1 MSTKNEQFAK
11 NSTKNNRFG
20 SGPKTEKSLLSK
32 QEIAKQKIKDRLEAK
47 KMIQELAGEKNQIL
61 DNQLNEDLKVEGL
74 SGVSDEKLGIE
85 AQKINQER
93 ESILSSGKN
102 KISELA
108 NRWGDFFD
116 SIAVGLK
123 QGVSKIIESGRNSAY
138 YQSNGFQGIK
148 DENSQEKKV
157 PYVKERA
164 VKESKALPE
173 TNKKLSRRDQ
183 VSSDNS
189 SNNNP
194 QDIAPDNASL
204 DLAHQQI
211 ISDLNNSENQQIVID
226 QIDGKN
232 QNMDES
238 LVKTPSTV
246 EWLSSQNLT
255 QKQIDDLKNNT
266 FSAKVEV
273 PGDKIDEPLASQ
285 KIDNNI
291 VVNKN
296 SAVDSQVVSS
306 PESKNSVIKDNL
318 DQEIAAC
325 KLRIKQAEKAMDRK
339 ALFQENDL
347 LDELEAKKASS
358 LKENP
363 VQNNE
368 LSDKDK
374 KIKELQENLNIIDTY
389 IKQCRDKITVA
400 EKPDVNGSYD
410 EEVVAKNQ
418 KLIFLLEDKRQEII
432 QKISEVNQENI
443 VPEISAPETKEPTS
457 EPSAENINQGD
468 QVVEPETQPSPET
481 SLSPEEILSEK
492 LNNLSAGQQ
501 KFISEALSQLYLEKI
516 RSQAREQFQKDNS
529 GKNWFKQA
537 LSGIGKN
544 RKIANLEKSY
554 ANKKENESDPAR
566 LAYTDYLIDV
576 AQKIAVDIKEDN
588 GKLLFDFNNFPDLS
602 KECSETFEKFNHKAS
617 EFGSLPQEWSFDSA
631 NKTEKGQFAKEKAE
645 YEQLREELYQK
656 LLAEKGERRAVLAIN
671 NIDSQIA
678 MRQFITNDKNSV
690 ASLNKIKDNS
700 PLKRIWNSL
709 ATTNSLAAGLGAV
722 SKGGAKLGFA
732 IAGGLGTAAFM
743 VTLPAI
749 AGGFGAWRAKLRAD
763 KDIKESD
770 IEGRHENIALS
781 ALADSRN
788 ASLKDLQSL
797 VPAEFSLDP
806 KTWLEERATEEE
818 KTLYLKLKENF
829 DKVNKEFEKK
839 ELGLSRNK
847 KGEIKSVDRG
857 IEANIS
863 QAEDLTEK
871 LKYLLNRLEQARD
884 QSDFAKID
892 KLGSEIALRRK
903 FSQSKLEAGLI
914 NFGTKEQ
921 RLLKY
926 LEFNQVLEQ
935 AKVQEYYTDNYEK
948 VNSRLGKFMDY
959 LKGNITDERSYY
971 RNKKMVNGALMGVGF
986 YFAGSAV
993 AHKLGAIYEGSGL
1006 QDKVG
1011 ETLGYLKNSWND
1023 YFDQGANEAAPMI
1036 KNGGME
1042 ISNVSNFPQEPVANE
1057 SATIPF
1063 ADPEVPTPETEIPQ
1077 SPEVVS
1083 GGKPVLVEEASKMP
1097 KMYDDQGRQIS
1108 HFDNQG
1114 NAILNDGQ
1122 LVSKEALSG
1131 EIELPNDGGS
1141 VEAAP
1146 DDPAPADLQKTE
1158 LGSGASAF
1166 KNEAVALPDDGGS
1179 VEAIN
1184 TDNDLPQLL
1193 HNDGNVTS
1201 SMDSALPDNNG
1212 EVSAVMD
1219 NPVKEIIKTSD
1230 SFSELPNDSGDVQA
1244 FEDAKSAVS
1253 EALKDQ
1259 NELAS
1264 ANLPDNNGDVQALV
1278 SPEVVEQASAP
1289 INNSD
1294 LLDDTSSSV
1303 EAVNLEEGDNL
1314 SGEEFLK
1321 NTDADFLKKYGV
1333 DLSPNDSKVSAFN
1346 ELDVKI
1352 PEEVKPGASLPE
1364 NSTVE
1369 SSDFDDDYNNV
1380 IDDQENFEKV
1390 NQVTK
1395 VENIVEN
1402 GKNIQR
1408 VSETVNFNNI
1418 SKNIAASN
1426 IKDQLAQ
1433 GLFTGD
1439 KEFKTSEA
1447 FLKKFQELNQGRE
1460 ISDSHKEAA
1469 KKIWEQW
1476 QRNQGGSSAYQNI
1489 IKTKLNLLEK
1499 QIIYNVPLKK

>member
-1 MSTKNEQFAK
+1 
-11 NSTKNNRFG
+11 
-20 SGPKTEKSLLSK
+20 
-32 QEIAKQKIKDRLEAK
+32 
-47 KMIQELAGEKNQIL
+47 
-61 DNQLNEDLKVEGL
+61 
-74 SGVSDEKLGIE
+74 
-85 AQKINQER
+85 
-93 ESILSSGKN
+93 
-102 KISELA
+102 
-108 NRWGDFFD
+108 
-116 SIAVGLK
+116 
-123 QGVSKIIESGRNSAY
+123 
-138 YQSNGFQGIK
+138 
-148 DENSQEKKV
+148 
-157 PYVKERA
+157 
-164 VKESKALPE
+164 
-173 TNKKLSRRDQ
+173 
-183 VSSDNS
+183 
-189 SNNNP
+189 
-194 QDIAPDNASL
+194 
-204 DLAHQQI
+204 
-211 ISDLNNSENQQIVID
+211 
-226 QIDGKN
+226 
-232 QNMDES
+232 
-238 LVKTPSTV
+238 
-246 EWLSSQNLT
+246 
-255 QKQIDDLKNNT
+255 
-266 FSAKVEV
+266 
-273 PGDKIDEPLASQ
+273 
-285 KIDNNI
+285 
-291 VVNKN
+291 
-296 SAVDSQVVSS
+296 
-306 PESKNSVIKDNL
+306 
-318 DQEIAAC
+318 
-325 KLRIKQAEKAMDRK
+325 
-339 ALFQENDL
+339 
-347 LDELEAKKASS
+347 
-358 LKENP
+358 
-363 VQNNE
+363 
-368 LSDKDK
+368 
-374 KIKELQENLNIIDTY
+374 
-389 IKQCRDKITVA
+389 
-400 EKPDVNGSYD
+400 
-410 EEVVAKNQ
+410 
-418 KLIFLLEDKRQEII
+418 
-432 QKISEVNQENI
+432 
-443 VPEISAPETKEPTS
+443 
-457 EPSAENINQGD
+457 
-468 QVVEPETQPSPET
+468 
-481 SLSPEEILSEK
+481 
-492 LNNLSAGQQ
+492 
-501 KFISEALSQLYLEKI
+501 
-516 RSQAREQFQKDNS
+516 
-529 GKNWFKQA
+529 
-537 LSGIGKN
+537 
-544 RKIANLEKSY
+544 
-554 ANKKENESDPAR
+554 
-566 LAYTDYLIDV
+566 
-576 AQKIAVDIKEDN
+576 
-588 GKLLFDFNNFPDLS
+588 
-602 KECSETFEKFNHKAS
+602 
-617 EFGSLPQEWSFDSA
+617 
-631 NKTEKGQFAKEKAE
+631 
-645 YEQLREELYQK
+645 
-656 LLAEKGERRAVLAIN
+656 
-671 NIDSQIA
+671 
-678 MRQFITNDKNSV
+678 
-690 ASLNKIKDNS
+690 
-700 PLKRIWNSL
+700 
-709 ATTNSLAAGLGAV
+709 
-722 SKGGAKLGFA
+722 
-732 IAGGLGTAAFM
+732 
-743 VTLPAI
+743 
-749 AGGFGAWRAKLRAD
+749 
-763 KDIKESD
+763 
-770 IEGRHENIALS
+770 
-781 ALADSRN
+781 
-788 ASLKDLQSL
+788 
-797 VPAEFSLDP
+797 
-806 KTWLEERATEEE
+806 
-818 KTLYLKLKENF
+818 
-829 DKVNKEFEKK
+829 
-839 ELGLSRNK
+839 
-847 KGEIKSVDRG
+847 
-857 IEANIS
+857 
-863 QAEDLTEK
+863 
-871 LKYLLNRLEQARD
+871 LNRLEQARD

-948 VNSRLGKFMDY
+948 VNARLGKFMDY

-1042 ISNVSNFPQEPVANE
+1042 ISNVSNFPQEPVVNE

-1141 VEAAP
+1141 VEALP

-1212 EVSAVMD
+1212 EVSVVMD
-1219 NPVKEIIKTSD
+1219 NPVKEIIKTPD

-1278 SPEVVEQASAP
+1278 SLEVVDQASVP

-1294 LLDDTSSSV
+1294 LLGDTSGSV

-1333 DLSPNDSKVSAFN
+1333 DLSPNDSKVSAVN

-1380 IDDQENFEKV
+1380 VDDQENFEKV

-1433 GLFTGD
+1433 GLFSGD